1 VIPVAGTPDGEGPP
15 VKMIRPMLATLSPSI
30 VEGPEWVF
38 EEKYDGIRA
47 VAGRER
53 GKVRIWSRTLQ
64 DLTNGFPHV
73 VEAVGALDG
82 GDLMIDGE
90 LVALDAKGVSRFQL
104 LQRRGSAGSSPTRY
118 AVFDLLILGGRS
130 LMKRPLVER
139 RASLERVV
147 ERRTAPIFISRRMVR
162 DGKAAYGEAKRLGWE
177 GIIAKDQSSL
187 YEPGIRSK
195 YWRKVKVRKE
205 SEFVIGG
212 YTPPKGGRRHLG
224 ALLVGLYDGPK
235 LRYVGKVGT
244 GFTEETL
251 DMLSGKLE
259 RLRTDRPPFDPAP
272 PIREAT
278 WVRPKLVAQLI
289 YAEWTADG
297 KLRQPAFLGLRT
309 DKEPSEC
316 TWRTR
321 ER

>member
-1 VIPVAGTPDGEGPP
+1 
-15 VKMIRPMLATLSPSI
+15 MLATLSPTI

-53 GKVRIWSRTLQ
+53 GRVKIWSRTLQ
-64 DLTNGFPHV
+64 DLTGGFPHV
-73 VEAVGALDG
+73 VAAVEALGDG
-82 GDLMIDGE
+82 DMMIDGE

-104 LQRRGSAGSSPTRY
+104 LQRRGSAGGSPTRY
-118 AVFDLLILGGRS
+118 AVFDLLEQDGRS
-130 LMKRPLVER
+130 LMSRPLSQR
-139 RASLERVV
+139 RAALVTLIG
-147 ERRTAPIFISRRMVR
+147 RRTAPLFISRRLIR
-162 DGKAAYGEAKRLGWE
+162 DGKAAYREAKRLRWE
-177 GIIAKDQSSL
+177 GIIAKDERSTYQ
-187 YEPGIRSK
+187 PGVRSPF
-195 YWRKVKVRKE
+195 WRKVKVRKE

-212 YTPPKGGRRHLG
+212 YTPPKGGRQHLG

-235 LRYVGKVGT
+235 LRYVGKVCT
-244 GFTEETL
+244 GFTQDTL
-251 DMLSGKLE
+251 VMLASKLGKLRAE
-259 RLRTDRPPFDPAP
+259 ESPFDPAP
-272 PIREAT
+272 PMRDAT
-278 WVRPKLVAQLI
+278 WVTPKLVAQLV

-316 TWRTR
+316 TWRSR

>member
-1 VIPVAGTPDGEGPP
+1 
-15 VKMIRPMLATLSPSI
+15 MLATLSPTI

-53 GKVRIWSRTLQ
+53 GRVKIWSRTLQ
-64 DLTNGFPHV
+64 DLTGGFPHV
-73 VEAVGALDG
+73 VAAVEALGDG
-82 GDLMIDGE
+82 DMMIDGE

-104 LQRRGSAGSSPTRY
+104 LQRRGSAGGSPTRY
-118 AVFDLLILGGRS
+118 AVFDLLEQDGRS
-130 LMKRPLVER
+130 LMSRPLSQR
-139 RASLERVV
+139 RAALVTLIG
-147 ERRTAPIFISRRMVR
+147 RRTAPLFISRRLIR
-162 DGKAAYGEAKRLGWE
+162 DGKAAYREAKRLRWE
-177 GIIAKDQSSL
+177 GIIAKDERSTYQ
-187 YEPGIRSK
+187 PGVRSPF
-195 YWRKVKVRKE
+195 WRKVKVRKE

-212 YTPPKGGRRHLG
+212 YTPPKGGRQHLG

-244 GFTEETL
+244 GFTQDTL
-251 DMLSGKLE
+251 VMLASKLGKLRAE
-259 RLRTDRPPFDPAP
+259 ESPFDPALAM
-272 PIREAT
+272 RDAT
-278 WVRPKLVAQLI
+278 WVTPKLVAQLV

-316 TWRTR
+316 TWRSR

>member
-1 VIPVAGTPDGEGPP
+1 
-15 VKMIRPMLATLSPSI
+15 MLATLSPSI
-30 VEGPEWVF
+30 VEGREWVF

-53 GKVRIWSRTLQ
+53 GHVKIWSRMLQ
-64 DLTNGFPHV
+64 DLTGGFPHV
-73 VEAVGALDG
+73 VAAVEALGD

-104 LQRRGSAGSSPTRY
+104 LQRRGTAGVPTTRY
-118 AVFDLLILGGRS
+118 AIFDLLEQDGRS
-130 LMKRPLVER
+130 LMSHPLSQR
-139 RASLERVV
+139 RAALERLVG
-147 ERRTAPIFISRRMVR
+147 RRTVPLFVSRRLVR
-162 DGKAAYGEAKRLGWE
+162 DGKAAYREAKRRGWE
-177 GIIAKDQSSL
+177 GIIAKDERSPYQ
-187 YEPGIRSK
+187 PGVRAPF
-195 YWRKVKVRKE
+195 WRKVKVRKE

-212 YTPPKGGRRHLG
+212 YTAPKGGRQHLG

-244 GFTEETL
+244 GFTQDTLETL
-251 DMLSGKLE
+251 ATKLE
-259 RLRTDRPPFDPAP
+259 RLRAEKSPFDPPP
-272 PIREAT
+272 PIRDAT
-278 WVRPKLVAQLI
+278 WVRPKLVAQLA

-309 DKEPSEC
+309 DKDPSEC
-316 TWRTR
+316 TWRDR